1 MTATPIKIHGAEFK
15 GRFILNTELDDLPQ
29 IPVQGELSFVRDSLY
44 IYTINSALEAEWKNL
59 TVELDGSGQADTAAR
74 SDHDHDSAYASIV
87 HSHKDASSGG
97 LIDYS
102 DIKNAPVYSP
112 TTYSTSKYDSAQ
124 LVVLKDVRPSGVHG
138 GTAVAGALRTRIINT
153 IENPSNHPWVIL
165 ANNRIVLQP
174 GHYEI
179 DGRVQGFHLNGS
191 FVYFQS
197 VYGDSVILTGSQE
210 YADCDVTFNNIIVGT
225 FSIYQE
231 TAFEIKQHCTVSR
244 SIDGFGRALSIP
256 GVKETY
262 SIIRIW
268 RLR

>member
-1 MTATPIKIHGAEFK
+1 
-15 GRFILNTELDDLPQ
+15 
-29 IPVQGELSFVRDSLY
+29 
-44 IYTINSALEAEWKNL
+44 
-59 TVELDGSGQADTAAR
+59 
-74 SDHDHDSAYASIV
+74 
-87 HSHKDASSGG
+87 
-97 LIDYS
+97 
-102 DIKNAPVYSP
+102 
-112 TTYSTSKYDSAQ
+112 
-124 LVVLKDVRPSGVHG
+124 VHG
-138 GTAVAGALRTRIINT
+138 GTAVAGALRTRIVNT
-153 IENPSNHPWVIL
+153 IENPNNHPWVSL
-165 ANNRIVLQP
+165 VNNRIVLQP

-231 TAFEIKQHCTVSR
+231 TAFEIKQQCTISR
-244 SIDGFGRALSIP
+244 LIDGFGRALSIP